1 MGDDGGGCGGLC
13 YWLTKFFPAMRKTY
27 VKVAKKRPNNEKDNI
42 KYKVIENVAVTAPN
56 WVISK
61 LLTLMWDDVLKE

>member
-1 MGDDGGGCGGLC
+1 
-13 YWLTKFFPAMRKTY
+13 MRKTY